1 MLCPCSPGQNG
12 CGSFRDQI
20 FTENITWE
28 YPRAIPRDHL
38 GNNKTVREEQKP
50 PFPSLPQRLQR
61 SNTHC
66 LLLWLCLSSE
76 NWSRGLVRG
85 KHKLSDK
92 LRTLHFEKEGGRF
105 CYPPT
110 EIVCLCSGTLFFT
123 RPFALTNRDTEKH
136 SLPQS

>member
-1 MLCPCSPGQNG
+1 MCELQ
-12 CGSFRDQI
+12 GSNI
-20 FTENITWE
+20 YGENDITWE

-38 GNNKTVREEQKP
+38 GNNKTVREARDSKEQKP
-50 PFPSLPQRLQR
+50 PCPSLLFPRDSRGLTR
-61 SNTHC
+61 C

-76 NWSRGLVRG
+76 DWSQGLVHG
-85 KHKLSDK
+85 KHNLSDK
-92 LRTLHFEKEGGRF
+92 LRTLLFEKEGGRF